1 MGSATSCFNSTLY
14 RKTMTRF
21 WPLWALYGV
30 IWAFLIPLN
39 LLNQFFW
46 LQERYQGELDLQS
59 MLTSAALDIPYL
71 LTMGVALSLVFG
83 ALAAMASFGYL
94 YNNRSAAMMHAL
106 PLRRE
111 ALFTTQ
117 YLAGLSCLLL
127 PHLAVALVTAAAEL
141 AFLPME
147 CWGEA
152 LAALAVWLL
161 VQSGTAL
168 FFFSF
173 AAFCAMFT
181 GHILALPAFY
191 AILNGLATG
200 LYVLVSAVLRQFVF
214 GFSGIDGVERAA
226 LWLTPV
232 AKLIDKVGAF
242 REWDEAQAVVLA
254 IRFQGFGYALVYALA
269 GLVLAALALCL
280 YRRRSLETAGDV
292 MAVSWVRPIFKY
304 GVGLCAGL
312 AFGSVLYAWLGWNL
326 PQGAW
331 TLLLFML
338 LCGAMGYFVAEMLLQ
353 KAFWVFKGSWKGCV
367 LLLCAMTAATAVMEL
382 DLTGFE
388 RRVPDPDRVV
398 SLTLYGPYTAP
409 NDDGR
414 SVGLDTSDPELIRLV
429 TELHRAVVEEK
440 DAVDRDRSDFDGWYG
455 DVTLADGTVL
465 RDIQKAGSV
474 QLRISY
480 DLDTGAQVRRRYD
493 DLFLTADML
502 ADPDSAAARLQAL
515 INRPEVTWYGY
526 FPADISGWK
535 LVDAYLTVTDDGQQW
550 AENAEKYG
558 EEYADRYAEEV
569 QAGRAAVP
577 QEGWDDLLAAL
588 QSDLKAGR
596 IGRRYLLD
604 DAQRQTNCYYNDLEL
619 TFYVPEGQAAG
630 AETALAADSTQRANR
645 ERTRSVT
652 ITVQKTATDTL
663 AVLERLGLA
672 GALVLRADLP

>member
-1 MGSATSCFNSTLY
+1 M
-14 RKTMTRF
+14 
-21 WPLWALYGV
+21 
-30 IWAFLIPLN
+30 
-39 LLNQFFW
+39 
-46 LQERYQGELDLQS
+46 
-59 MLTSAALDIPYL
+59 
-71 LTMGVALSLVFG
+71 
-83 ALAAMASFGYL
+83 
-94 YNNRSAAMMHAL
+94 
-106 PLRRE
+106 
-111 ALFTTQ
+111 
-117 YLAGLSCLLL
+117 
-127 PHLAVALVTAAAEL
+127 
-141 AFLPME
+141 
-147 CWGEA
+147 
-152 LAALAVWLL
+152 
-161 VQSGTAL
+161 
-168 FFFSF
+168 
-173 AAFCAMFT
+173 
-181 GHILALPAFY
+181 
-191 AILNGLATG
+191 
-200 LYVLVSAVLRQFVF
+200 
-214 GFSGIDGVERAA
+214 
-226 LWLTPV
+226 
-232 AKLIDKVGAF
+232 
-242 REWDEAQAVVLA
+242 
-254 IRFQGFGYALVYALA
+254 
-269 GLVLAALALCL
+269 
-280 YRRRSLETAGDV
+280 
-292 MAVSWVRPIFKY
+292 
-304 GVGLCAGL
+304 
-312 AFGSVLYAWLGWNL
+312 
-326 PQGAW
+326 
-331 TLLLFML
+331 
-338 LCGAMGYFVAEMLLQ
+338 
-353 KAFWVFKGSWKGCV
+353 
-367 LLLCAMTAATAVMEL
+367 
-382 DLTGFE
+382 
-388 RRVPDPDRVV
+388 
-398 SLTLYGPYTAP
+398 
-409 NDDGR
+409 
-414 SVGLDTSDPELIRLV
+414 
-429 TELHRAVVEEK
+429 VEEK

-672 GALVLRADLP
+672 GTLVLRADLP

>member
-1 MGSATSCFNSTLY
+1 
-14 RKTMTRF
+14 
-21 WPLWALYGV
+21 
-30 IWAFLIPLN
+30 
-39 LLNQFFW
+39 
-46 LQERYQGELDLQS
+46 
-59 MLTSAALDIPYL
+59 
-71 LTMGVALSLVFG
+71 
-83 ALAAMASFGYL
+83 
-94 YNNRSAAMMHAL
+94 
-106 PLRRE
+106 
-111 ALFTTQ
+111 
-117 YLAGLSCLLL
+117 
-127 PHLAVALVTAAAEL
+127 
-141 AFLPME
+141 
-147 CWGEA
+147 
-152 LAALAVWLL
+152 
-161 VQSGTAL
+161 
-168 FFFSF
+168 
-173 AAFCAMFT
+173 MFT

-200 LYVLVSAVLRQFVF
+200 LYMLISAVLRQFVF

-242 REWDEAQAVVLA
+242 REWDEAQTVVLA

-269 GLVLAALALCL
+269 GLVLAVLALCL

-292 MAVSWVRPIFKY
+292 VAVSWVRPIFKY

-526 FPADISGWK
+526 FPADISGWR
-535 LVDAYLTVTDDGQQW
+535 LVDAYLTVTDDGRQW

-630 AETALAADSTQRANR
+630 TETALAADSTQRANR

>member
-1 MGSATSCFNSTLY
+1 
-14 RKTMTRF
+14 
-21 WPLWALYGV
+21 
-30 IWAFLIPLN
+30 
-39 LLNQFFW
+39 
-46 LQERYQGELDLQS
+46 
-59 MLTSAALDIPYL
+59 
-71 LTMGVALSLVFG
+71 
-83 ALAAMASFGYL
+83 
-94 YNNRSAAMMHAL
+94 
-106 PLRRE
+106 
-111 ALFTTQ
+111 
-117 YLAGLSCLLL
+117 
-127 PHLAVALVTAAAEL
+127 
-141 AFLPME
+141 
-147 CWGEA
+147 
-152 LAALAVWLL
+152 
-161 VQSGTAL
+161 
-168 FFFSF
+168 
-173 AAFCAMFT
+173 
-181 GHILALPAFY
+181 
-191 AILNGLATG
+191 
-200 LYVLVSAVLRQFVF
+200 
-214 GFSGIDGVERAA
+214 
-226 LWLTPV
+226 
-232 AKLIDKVGAF
+232 
-242 REWDEAQAVVLA
+242 
-254 IRFQGFGYALVYALA
+254 
-269 GLVLAALALCL
+269 
-280 YRRRSLETAGDV
+280 
-292 MAVSWVRPIFKY
+292 
-304 GVGLCAGL
+304 
-312 AFGSVLYAWLGWNL
+312 
-326 PQGAW
+326 
-331 TLLLFML
+331 
-338 LCGAMGYFVAEMLLQ
+338 MGYFVAEMLLQ
-353 KAFWVFKGSWKGCV
+353 KAFWVFQGSWKGCV

-440 DAVDRDRSDFDGWYG
+440 DAVDRDRSDFDGRYG